1 MSFVKEPSGIIINTD
16 DSHYRSLVA
25 LRESRK
31 EKARLESE
39 VQSLKSD
46 IDNIKDLV
54 AQLVHRNN

>member
-1 MSFVKEPSGIIINTD
+1 MTFTKDASGIIINTD

-25 LRESRK
+25 LRESKK

-39 VQSLKSD
+39 VESLKSD
-46 IDNIKDLV
+46 ISNIKDLL